1 MSVNAIDLLLYT
13 GGLLVLF
20 LTPGP
25 VWVALI
31 ARTLGSGLAAAVP
44 LAFGVMVGDLLWPT
58 LAILGLSWL
67 VTQFSMILMLLKAVA
82 VVVFWGMGLAL
93 LRSTDQAIAQDSRLI
108 KPGAWAGFIAG
119 AAVIIGNP
127 KAMLFYIAILPG
139 FFDFHTLTALDM
151 ALIALLSASI
161 PFTGNLCVALLV
173 NRSRQFFTSPQSR
186 QRITQISGG
195 LLILVGTVIPFT

>member
-1 MSVNAIDLLLYT
+1 
-13 GGLLVLF
+13 
-20 LTPGP
+20 
-25 VWVALI
+25 
-31 ARTLGSGLAAAVP
+31 
-44 LAFGVMVGDLLWPT
+44 
-58 LAILGLSWL
+58 
-67 VTQFSMILMLLKAVA
+67 
-82 VVVFWGMGLAL
+82 MGLAL

-139 FFDFHTLTALDM
+139 FFDFYTLTSLDM